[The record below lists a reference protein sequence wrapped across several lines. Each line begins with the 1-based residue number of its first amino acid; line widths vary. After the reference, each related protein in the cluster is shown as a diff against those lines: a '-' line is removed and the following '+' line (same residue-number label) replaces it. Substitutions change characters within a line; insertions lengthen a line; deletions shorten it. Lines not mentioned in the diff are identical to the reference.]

1 MGSNSNDMS
10 SLRKN
15 KVEGEVMGSKSTMC
29 VLYQSIFFF
38 FFFFLKQK
46 KNTEIGNQS
55 QEEK

>member
-1 MGSNSNDMS
+1 MSSNSNDMS
-10 SLRKN
+10 SLHKN
-15 KVEGEVMGSKSTMC
+15 KVEGEVMGSKSTMY
-29 VLYQSIFFF
+29 VLYQSIFF